1 MVPYAKRMEKMAFTA
16 NVVKGL
22 FGSMTNPDIISFSGG
37 SPAREALPVDTIR
50 QLADEVLR
58 TDTRGVEALQYGPIE
73 GIRDLR
79 EVVVR
84 ELLAPKGIDC
94 GVDNVI
100 IITGG
105 LEGINLA
112 CQAYIDPGDVILV
125 EAPSFVQSV
134 EIFDMFEAR
143 CVGVAMD
150 DDGLIPEDLGRKIR
164 QCHPKMIYVIP
175 TFQNP
180 SGRTLSLERRKAV
193 AMETKDMFD
202 NAFRF
207 LETTFSDSQEL
218 VIFVTEITA
227 GYDTSWFVEQ
237 FGCDAYF
244 RHNRELLFDSTRHRI
259 REEIAA
265 AKAAEQEENT

>member
-94 GVDNVI
+94 G
-100 IITGG
+100 GG
-105 LEGINLA
+105 GPHLR
-112 CQAYIDPGDVILV
+112 PVRGDL
-125 EAPSFVQSV
+125 
-134 EIFDMFEAR
+134 R
-143 CVGVAMD
+143 
-150 DDGLIPEDLGRKIR
+150 
-164 QCHPKMIYVIP
+164 YVRG
-175 TFQNP
+175 QV
-180 SGRTLSLERRKAV
+180 R
-193 AMETKDMFD
+193 
-202 NAFRF
+202 
-207 LETTFSDSQEL
+207 
-218 VIFVTEITA
+218 
-227 GYDTSWFVEQ
+227 
-237 FGCDAYF
+237 GCG
-244 RHNRELLFDSTRHRI
+244 HG
-259 REEIAA
+259 
-265 AKAAEQEENT
+265 

>member
-37 SPAREALPVDTIR
+37 SPAREALQVDTIR

-125 EAPSFVQSV
+125 KGSRGMHMERVLDLF
-134 EIFDMFEAR
+134 
-143 CVGVAMD
+143 GK
-150 DDGLIPEDLGRKIR
+150 ED
-164 QCHPKMIYVIP
+164 
-175 TFQNP
+175 T
-180 SGRTLSLERRKAV
+180 KAEV
-193 AMETKDMFD
+193 
-202 NAFRF
+202 
-207 LETTFSDSQEL
+207 
-218 VIFVTEITA
+218 
-227 GYDTSWFVEQ
+227 
-237 FGCDAYF
+237 
-244 RHNRELLFDSTRHRI
+244 
-259 REEIAA
+259 
-265 AKAAEQEENT
+265 